1 MENES
6 KYIIETEQIYINVP
20 VEGILVALLV
30 VSGLRCVRSHSFQ
43 RVSYLRQRWY

>member
-1 MENES
+1 MENKS

-30 VSGLRCVRSHSFQ
+30 VSGAALRIHAALGLSV
-43 RVSYLRQRWY
+43 